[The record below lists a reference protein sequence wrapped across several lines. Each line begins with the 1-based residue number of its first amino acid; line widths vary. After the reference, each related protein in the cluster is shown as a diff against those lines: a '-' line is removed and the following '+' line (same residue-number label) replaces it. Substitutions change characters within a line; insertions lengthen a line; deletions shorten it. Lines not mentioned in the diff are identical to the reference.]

1 MTDVV
6 ERLMG
11 WSRRYEPRSV
21 ERMLMIEAANEIERL
36 RAGDVVVR
44 EVVKEVEVPKVVEV
58 SGDGE
63 IRITADMVERAMG
76 AKLFPWQRNKLDN
89 PPPKV

>member
-44 EVVKEVEVPKVVEV
+44 GVKEVEVPKVVEV